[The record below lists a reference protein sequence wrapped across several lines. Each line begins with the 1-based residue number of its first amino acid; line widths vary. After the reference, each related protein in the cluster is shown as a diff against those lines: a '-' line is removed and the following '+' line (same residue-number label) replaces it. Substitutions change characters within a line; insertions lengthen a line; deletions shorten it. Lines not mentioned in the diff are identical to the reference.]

1 MVSLDQKLL
10 QGEDYNML
18 LASEKASVITVL
30 SYLKRI
36 GVPEDGRWQTLILYL
51 RYISD
56 YNYLTLSQKQ
66 QIQELLISVIKKKK
80 FDFSEYNRV
89 NKRLG
94 DILFEPYKN
103 KLSEV
108 LNEFSEL
115 VKKIC

>member
-80 FDFSEYNRV
+80 NLISPSTIE
-89 NKRLG
+89 
-94 DILFEPYKN
+94 
-103 KLSEV
+103 
-108 LNEFSEL
+108 
-115 VKKIC
+115 